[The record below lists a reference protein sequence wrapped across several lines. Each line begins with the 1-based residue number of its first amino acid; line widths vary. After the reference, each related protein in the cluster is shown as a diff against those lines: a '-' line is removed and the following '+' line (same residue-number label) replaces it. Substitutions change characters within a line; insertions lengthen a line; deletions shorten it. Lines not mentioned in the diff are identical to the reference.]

1 MAASPDST
9 PPRGGGRIP
18 SVLRG
23 ILYMI
28 VATAAF
34 MTMQTG
40 IRHMTGELHPFVVG
54 FFRTFLGL
62 LWLTPWI
69 VRIGPAAWRSAR
81 PLIHIFRGTINTVSM
96 LCTFVALS
104 ITPLAEVTALS
115 FTAPLFATLGAIL
128 FLGERVRLR
137 RWLAIGVGFLGA
149 LLILRPGFAE
159 VGLGPI
165 LMVVASALW
174 AMALLI
180 IKLQSRTDSAVTI
193 ALYMGVVMSPLALAA
208 AIPYWTWPDPGQ
220 FLMLAG
226 IAALGTVGQLAL
238 NQSFREADA
247 TVVLPFDYLKLIW
260 ATALGFLAFGEV
272 PDAWTWIG
280 GTVIFASTVYI
291 AWREAKAKRN
301 AKTRLGANTGQ
312 DGRSTTR

>member
-1 MAASPDST
+1 MALSPDPTPSRATARAPST
-9 PPRGGGRIP
+9 
-18 SVLRG
+18 LRG
-23 ILYMI
+23 ILYML

-40 IRHMTGELHPFVVG
+40 IRHMTTELHPFVVG

-62 LWLTPWI
+62 LWLMPWI
-69 VRIGPAAWRSAR
+69 LHIGPSAWKSAR
-81 PLIHIFRGTINTVSM
+81 PLVHIFRGTINTVSM
-96 LCTFVALS
+96 LSTFVALS

-115 FTAPLFATLGAIL
+115 FTAPLFATLGAIF

-149 LLILRPGFAE
+149 LTILRPGFAE
-159 VGLGPI
+159 IGPGPM
-165 LMVVASALW
+165 LAVLASALW

-180 IKLQSRTDSAVTI
+180 IKVQSRTDSSVTI
-193 ALYMGVVMSPLALAA
+193 ALYMGLVMSPLALAC
-208 AIPYWTWPDPGQ
+208 AIPFWVWPSPGQ
-220 FLMLAG
+220 FVMLAG
-226 IAALGTVGQLAL
+226 IAALGTLGQVAL

-260 ATALGFLAFGEV
+260 ATALGFVAFGEV
-272 PDAWTWIG
+272 PDLWTWIG

-291 AWREAKAKRN
+291 AWREAKTKRD
-301 AKTRLGANTGQ
+301 ARLG
-312 DGRSTTR
+312 TR

>member
-1 MAASPDST
+1 MADPPDST
-9 PPRGGGRIP
+9 PSHSGRTQ

-23 ILYMI
+23 ILCML
-28 VATAAF
+28 VATACF

-40 IRHMTGELHPFVVG
+40 IRHMTAELHPFVVG

-62 LWLTPWI
+62 LWLMPWI
-69 VRIGPAAWRSAR
+69 LRIGRSAWRTAR
-81 PLIHIFRGTINTVSM
+81 PLVHVFRGTINTVSM
-96 LCTFVALS
+96 LSTFVALS

-115 FTAPLFATLGAIL
+115 FTAPLFATLGAIF
-128 FLGERVRLR
+128 FLGEKVRMR
-137 RWLAIGVGFLGA
+137 RWIAIGVGFVGA

-159 VGLGPI
+159 IGPGP
-165 LMVVASALW
+165 LLALLASALW

-180 IKLQSRTDSAVTI
+180 IKVQSRTDSSVTI
-193 ALYMGVVMSPLALAA
+193 ALYMGAVMSPLALAA
-208 AIPYWTWPDPGQ
+208 AIPFWTWPDPRQ

-226 IAALGTVGQLAL
+226 IAALGTLGQVAL

-260 ATALGFLAFGEV
+260 ATALGFVVFGEV

-291 AWREAKAKRN
+291 AWREAKTKRD
-301 AKTRLGANTGQ
+301 ARLATR
-312 DGRSTTR
+312 

>member
-1 MAASPDST
+1 M
-9 PPRGGGRIP
+9 
-18 SVLRG
+18 LRG
-23 ILYMI
+23 ILCML

-40 IRHMTGELHPFVVG
+40 IRHLTGEMHPFVVG

-62 LWLTPWI
+62 LWLMPWI
-69 VRIGPAAWRSAR
+69 LRIGPAAWRSAR
-81 PLIHIFRGTINTVSM
+81 PLVHVFRGAINTVSM

-137 RWLAIGVGFLGA
+137 RWLALGTGFLGA

-159 VGLGPI
+159 VGTGPI
-165 LMVVASALW
+165 LAVVASALW

-180 IKLQSRTDSAVTI
+180 IKVQSRTDSSVTI
-193 ALYMGVVMSPLALAA
+193 ALYMGLVMSPLALAC
-208 AIPYWTWPDPGQ
+208 AIPFWVWPDPGQ
-220 FLMLAG
+220 FLMLVAVG
-226 IAALGTVGQLAL
+226 GLGALGQVAL

-247 TVVLPFDYLKLIW
+247 TVVLPFDFLKLIW
-260 ATALGFLAFGEV
+260 ATALGFLVFAEV
-272 PDAWTWIG
+272 PDLWTWIG
-280 GTVIFASTVYI
+280 GTVIFAATLYI
-291 AWREAKAKRN
+291 AWREAKTKRD
-301 AKTRLGANTGQ
+301 ARLG
-312 DGRSTTR
+312 TR